1 MDPLIQLIYCSA
13 AQVRFERDQ
22 LVALLDVARRKN
34 RRYGVTG
41 MLLFTEGSFFQVL
54 EGPPESVDAIFESI
68 SRDDRHDQV
77 TVIIREAVARRSFED
92 WTMGFADLQPDEA
105 DSILGVN
112 DFFGGGA
119 SYDRL
124 GPGRAKKLLTAFC
137 EGSWRDRL
145 RDTDEPAPQVP
156 VPETPSHVAAPGEA
170 GDRWFSYAYQP
181 IVDVAENTVF
191 SHEALIRGRNNE
203 PAGHVFKQVGPAE
216 LHAFDERSRVV
227 AIELAASLGLP
238 GRLNLNFLPMSLLT
252 SPTAISSILETLDR
266 CALNSKQIV
275 LEVLEREIIE
285 DYDRF
290 LAAVDEHRASGLQFA
305 IDDFGS
311 GHAGLSLLAHF
322 QPDFVKLDMD
332 LIRDI
337 DSSGP
342 RQAIVRG
349 ILHTCRDLGVDTIA
363 EGVETK
369 AEYGWLQ
376 HQGVQYYQGYLL
388 GRPAFEQL
396 PTKVQL
402 PR

>member
-1 MDPLIQLIYCSA
+1 MESLIQLIYCSA

-77 TVIIREAVARRSFED
+77 TVIIREAVPRRSFED

-105 DSILGVN
+105 D
-112 DFFGGGA
+112 A
-119 SYDRL
+119 
-124 GPGRAKKLLTAFC
+124 
-137 EGSWRDRL
+137 
-145 RDTDEPAPQVP
+145 
-156 VPETPSHVAAPGEA
+156 
-170 GDRWFSYAYQP
+170 
-181 IVDVAENTVF
+181 
-191 SHEALIRGRNNE
+191 
-203 PAGHVFKQVGPAE
+203 
-216 LHAFDERSRVV
+216 
-227 AIELAASLGLP
+227 
-238 GRLNLNFLPMSLLT
+238 
-252 SPTAISSILETLDR
+252 ILETLDR
-266 CALNSKQIV
+266 CALSSKQIV

-332 LIRDI
+332 LIRGI

-363 EGVETK
+363 EGVETG
-369 AEYGWLQ
+369 AEYAWL
-376 HQGVQYYQGYLL
+376 HNQGVQYYQGYLL

-396 PTKVQL
+396 PTTVTL

>member
-1 MDPLIQLIYCSA
+1 MESLIQLIYCSA

-77 TVIIREAVARRSFED
+77 TVIIREAVPRRSFED

-105 DSILGVN
+105 D
-112 DFFGGGA
+112 A
-119 SYDRL
+119 
-124 GPGRAKKLLTAFC
+124 
-137 EGSWRDRL
+137 
-145 RDTDEPAPQVP
+145 
-156 VPETPSHVAAPGEA
+156 
-170 GDRWFSYAYQP
+170 
-181 IVDVAENTVF
+181 
-191 SHEALIRGRNNE
+191 
-203 PAGHVFKQVGPAE
+203 
-216 LHAFDERSRVV
+216 
-227 AIELAASLGLP
+227 
-238 GRLNLNFLPMSLLT
+238 
-252 SPTAISSILETLDR
+252 ILETLDR
-266 CALNSKQIV
+266 CALSSKQIV

-332 LIRDI
+332 LIRGI
-337 DSSGP
+337 DGDD
-342 RQAIVRG
+342 RRRVIVEG
-349 ILHTCRDLGVDTIA
+349 MLDVCRKLALEVIA
-363 EGVETK
+363 EGVETE
-369 AEYGWLQ
+369 AEVRALRSM
-376 HQGVQYYQGYLL
+376 GVRLFQGYYFA
-388 GRPAFEQL
+388 RPAFRAVAAVPPERL
-396 PTKVQL
+396 
-402 PR
+402 RNG